1 MDNLCA
7 SYIKRIR
14 SCNGNIALAKVIADL
29 PEFYYIFSKKH
40 SKYQKRLMDYCAY
53 IPMLHIITTRKISVT
68 KYTLRYI
75 RHILINKEYITEFLS
90 FYTHTE
96 IMKIIFHDIFGKACY
111 TYNNINY
118 MYNFLL
124 SCIITDNLTLLS
136 DHLLNYMQDHNMK
149 IIDDNRQCSNTHKI
163 LFLDDSNIQTIAK
176 HEKIVAF
183 NKSMRMAWITSC
195 QIF

>member
-1 MDNLCA
+1 
-7 SYIKRIR
+7 
-14 SCNGNIALAKVIADL
+14 
-29 PEFYYIFSKKH
+29 
-40 SKYQKRLMDYCAY
+40 
-53 IPMLHIITTRKISVT
+53 
-68 KYTLRYI
+68 
-75 RHILINKEYITEFLS
+75 
-90 FYTHTE
+90 
-96 IMKIIFHDIFGKACY
+96 
-111 TYNNINY
+111 